1 MTKKTL
7 AQIGLIFTTF
17 IWGATFVLVK
27 DALNDAPPFW
37 FGGIRFFIAFGLTL
51 LLVNKDSFNIT
62 KTELIGGIV
71 CGFWLFVGYA
81 FQNFGLMQTTASK
94 SAFITS
100 VAVIFVP
107 IILILFYKKNIS
119 SQIWASVGLAI
130 IGLYLLINPK
140 GEGINIGDILTLGC
154 AFSFAYHVIFQDKYI
169 HIGVNI
175 YRFFLIQTLVVT
187 ALSILHGFIFEPTP
201 IVWSN
206 TLWIALIVT
215 GVFAT
220 FIGILIMIWAQQI
233 LDPSQ
238 TVIIFTLE
246 PLFASLFA
254 LVVVG
259 EVLGISGWIGGV
271 LIIIGVLVGEM
282 KIKM

>member
-1 MTKKTL
+1 LTKKIL

-17 IWGATFVLVK
+17 IWGVTFVLVK

-37 FGGIRFFIAFGLTL
+37 FGGIRFFIACVLTL
-51 LLVNKDSFNIT
+51 LFVNKNVLKISRN
-62 KTELIGGIV
+62 ELIGGTI
-71 CGFWLFVGYA
+71 CGFWLFIGYA

-107 IILILFYKKNIS
+107 IILILFYKKEIS
-119 SQIWASVGLAI
+119 KQIWASVGFAI
-130 IGLYLLINPK
+130 LGLYLLINPK

-154 AFSFAYHVIFQDKYI
+154 AFSFAYHVIFQDKFI
-169 HIGVNI
+169 KLGVNI
-175 YRFFLIQTLVVT
+175 FRFFLVQTVVVT
-187 ALSILHGFIFEPTP
+187 ILSVIHGVVFEPDP

-206 TLWIALIVT
+206 TLWLALIVT
-215 GVFAT
+215 GIFAT
-220 FIGILIMIWAQQI
+220 FIGILIMVWAQQI

-254 LVVVG
+254 LIVVG
-259 EVLGISGWIGGV
+259 EVLGFNGWIGGI
-271 LIIIGVLVGEM
+271 LIIIGVLVGE
-282 KIKM
+282 KDNK